1 VIRHAGIARRQ
12 ENQPSGDAL
21 AAPQTIEQ
29 ALKLLKAPAPLMGLL
44 PDLASRLSC
53 ARKALQGGH
62 GSGVEPYRRSVSMR
76 HLSWKLCGLCL
87 SKAP

>member
-29 ALKLLKAPAPLMGLL
+29 ALKLLKAPAP
-44 PDLASRLSC
+44 
-53 ARKALQGGH
+53 
-62 GSGVEPYRRSVSMR
+62 
-76 HLSWKLCGLCL
+76 
-87 SKAP
+87 